1 MSKPTAVVI
10 FASLIA
16 CLSFTCKS
24 NAPVNTDLQLSVA
37 FYNIDNL
44 YDTKDDTSHK
54 DDDFTPNGKYK
65 WDKSRY
71 EQKIRNLNKVI
82 SLIADGNPPDILGVC
97 ELESALALSDLLKSK
112 SLKNQYN
119 FVHYDSPDE
128 RGVDVALIYKTSKF
142 KVLESKNYKVVLSKD
157 TNDRTRDIL
166 YVKGISPINNDT
178 FNFIVC
184 HYPSR
189 KEGKN
194 ESEQNRLDASA
205 QCLKIISEKISLK
218 RQNLI
223 VLGDFNDQPW
233 DKSMQTVLG
242 ASSHNKFP
250 NAQLQNLMFELPKET
265 GSYFFR
271 GHWERLDQ
279 IIISAALRDGKG
291 PDYIE
296 GSLSVLKEDWMMQKG
311 KYEGYPLRTFG
322 GENWLNGYSDHLPV
336 KINIQLK

>member
-1 MSKPTAVVI
+1 MSKPAAVVF

-24 NAPVNTDLQLSVA
+24 NSPTNTDQQLSVA

-44 YDTKDDTSHK
+44 YDTQDDTSHK
-54 DDDFTPNGKYK
+54 DDDFTPNGKYQ

-71 EQKIRNLNKVI
+71 EQKIRNLNKVLSII
-82 SLIADGNPPDILGVC
+82 SDGNPPDVFGVC
-97 ELESALALSDLLKSK
+97 ELESALALSDLLKT
-112 SLKNQYN
+112 KNFKNLYS
-119 FVHYDSPDE
+119 FVHYNSPDE
-128 RGVDVALIYKTSKF
+128 RGVDVALVYKTSKF

-157 TNDRTRDIL
+157 SNDRTRDIL

-178 FNFIVC
+178 FSFIVC

-205 QCLKIISEKISLK
+205 QCLKIISEKIHLQT
-218 RQNLI
+218 QNLI

-242 ASSHNKFP
+242 ASSHNKVP
-250 NAQLQNLMFELPKET
+250 NAPLQNLMYELPKET

-291 PDYIE
+291 SDYIE
-296 GSLSVLKEDWMMQKG
+296 GSLAVVKEDWMIQKG
-311 KYEGYPLRTFG
+311 KFEGYPLRTFG

-336 KINIQLK
+336 RINIQLK